1 MDNNGIFSIDY
12 LFSLFMLIIIAIAF
26 LSYSENY
33 IDTFENIKLNIEGR
47 IILDKVANSINQ
59 INSNGQGYSKIIKLP
74 LNISGKPYVLRIR
87 SNEII
92 IDCDN
97 KKGKSIIFPINLI
110 DKDNHHLDQINLYN
124 GEKYLIEKKIMETF

>member
-1 MDNNGIFSIDY
+1 M
-12 LFSLFMLIIIAIAF
+12 
-26 LSYSENY
+26 
-33 IDTFENIKLNIEGR
+33 
-47 IILDKVANSINQ
+47 
-59 INSNGQGYSKIIKLP
+59 
-74 LNISGKPYVLRIR
+74 RIR

-124 GEKYLIEKKIMETF
+124 GEKYLIEKKDNGNILIRGC

>member
-59 INSNGQGYSKIIKLP
+59 INSNGQDTLKL
-74 LNISGKPYVLRIR
+74 LSFL
-87 SNEII
+87 
-92 IDCDN
+92 
-97 KKGKSIIFPINLI
+97 
-110 DKDNHHLDQINLYN
+110 
-124 GEKYLIEKKIMETF
+124 